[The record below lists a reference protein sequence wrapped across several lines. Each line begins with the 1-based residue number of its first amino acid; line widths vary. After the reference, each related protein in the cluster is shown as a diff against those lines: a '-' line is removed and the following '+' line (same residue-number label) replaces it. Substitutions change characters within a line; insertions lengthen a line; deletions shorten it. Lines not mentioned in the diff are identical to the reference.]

1 MARLT
6 VKSNNT
12 AGDIEMMTFTT
23 CSLLTLHLNHYIH
36 YILELG
42 LVFSRSET
50 FVFIVGVGM
59 DVFTNNQLSVH
70 HGGREGGEIWDQ
82 V

>member
-1 MARLT
+1 
-6 VKSNNT
+6 
-12 AGDIEMMTFTT
+12 MMTFTT

-50 FVFIVGVGM
+50 FVFIVGVAMG
-59 DVFTNNQLSVH
+59 VFFSKYGILAGNS
-70 HGGREGGEIWDQ
+70 
-82 V
+82 

>member
-6 VKSNNT
+6 VKSHNP

-50 FVFIVGVGM
+50 FVFIVGVAMG
-59 DVFTNNQLSVH
+59 VFFKDNRIGWEYLTLIFSFNYV
-70 HGGREGGEIWDQ
+70 
-82 V
+82 

>member
-1 MARLT
+1 
-6 VKSNNT
+6 
-12 AGDIEMMTFTT
+12 MMTFTT

-50 FVFIVGVGM
+50 FVFIVGVAMGVFFPNM
-59 DVFTNNQLSVH
+59 EYLQETLETVSTDPHFTNTGFSGNTQP
-70 HGGREGGEIWDQ
+70 
-82 V
+82 